1 MPLEALAEISNFFNS
16 NTDNDCIKVGDPN
29 AVEKFYQKLSEKG
42 YNLDELKDILECD
55 DNLLIVSAAGS
66 GKTTTLL
73 LKIIHDILSGK
84 LIKPVMVNGEPFNK
98 VRDILVSTFLR
109 TGALELAR
117 DFDKYCKEF
126 DIIGVSSKDI
136 SFRTIHSEVFSAISQ
151 MGVDVNIGDEE
162 LLSSILRA
170 VAKELKVHSVMSK
183 GNSKILTADEL
194 SDISCL
200 MTYAR
205 NRLDK
210 ERYNHPLMKEYNL
223 DEITLKALIEYYKSA
238 CRLHR
243 IYDFE
248 MLEEILYD
256 AYKAN
261 PNVLSFVRSRY
272 EYIYVD
278 EFQDTSQLQY
288 EILRPY
294 FTAAKGI
301 MCIGDEDQCIYSWR
315 GSDINLIMNTFKDD
329 YNPVVKTLSV
339 NRRCA
344 EDILEAV
351 IPSIEKNTK
360 RYKKNFSAVNKG
372 GELEVIVDGGVNYL
386 TEAIKEDLKTSNQIG
401 ILGRTNNDL
410 LIPALLLAVE
420 GYNSFSISKA
430 ISLRDRIPSQ
440 VLGVI
445 RLITQRYNNDFEGYF
460 KLFLNKYNS
469 YEATK
474 LCDIL
479 STTPEYSIYTLPI
492 EDIQYSAP
500 NLFYIIR
507 LLRNEVPRS
516 PVKAYLS
523 LLDILE
529 TDVYNGKTIYAQ
541 RARDFIFYIK
551 KIIREHNV
559 IKNMTIEQLDDLFL
573 SRLPDLIDSKKPAKP
588 KRKKNSMGKWYTEEP
603 PKDDAYIKIT
613 TVHEAKGKQWDYVYI
628 WNDVKGCFPNSVG
641 NRDLTQDEFEEERR
655 VHYIAWTRAKK
666 KLVVFTRSDIT
677 GGFLEECDLE
687 KAKIKDLSGIKNR
700 ELKLGISKE
709 EKEETEKKKT
719 TYFEIKDKT
728 WQECVTDYIKKYT
741 SYSYICTTEGEIL
754 DFCLMRLKGIDG
766 LIKYLESFN
775 LDKYPQ
781 YELEGVISDLLEE
794 FKNSQKA

>member
-1 MPLEALAEISNFFNS
+1 MPFEALSEISNFFNS
-16 NTDNDCIKVGDPN
+16 NTDNDSIRVGDPN
-29 AVEKFYQKLSEKG
+29 AVEKFYQKLKENG

-73 LKIIHDILSGK
+73 FKIIHDILSGK
-84 LIKPVMVNGEPFNK
+84 LIKQVMVNGEPFYK
-98 VRDILVSTFLR
+98 VREILVSTFLR
-109 TGALELAR
+109 TGALELAK

-126 DIIGVSSKDI
+126 GIMGVASKDI
-136 SFRTIHSEVFSAISQ
+136 SFRTIHSEVFSAISN
-151 MGVDVNIGDEE
+151 MGITVNIGDESLLGE
-162 LLSSILRA
+162 LLRA
-170 VAKELKVHSVMSK
+170 VAKELKIHSVMSK
-183 GNSKILTADEL
+183 GNSKILTTDEL

-223 DEITLKALIEYYKSA
+223 DELTLKALIEYYKSA
-238 CRLHR
+238 CKLHN
-243 IYDFE
+243 ISDFE
-248 MLEEILYD
+248 ALEEMLYE
-256 AYKAN
+256 AYKLN
-261 PNVLSFVRSRY
+261 PHVLEFIKSRY

-294 FTAAKGI
+294 FSSAKGI

-315 GSDINLIMNTFKDD
+315 GSDINLIMNTFKAD
-329 YNPVVKTLSV
+329 YNPVVKKLSV

-344 EDILEAV
+344 ENILNSV

-372 GELEVIVDGGVNYL
+372 GELEIIVDGGVNYL
-386 TEAIKEDLKTSNQIG
+386 TNAIKEDLKTSNQIG
-401 ILGRTNNDL
+401 ILGRTNADL
-410 LIPALLLAVE
+410 LIPALLLSVE

-469 YEATK
+469 YQATK

-479 STTPEYSIYTLPI
+479 STTPEYSIYTLPL
-492 EDIQYSAP
+492 EDIKYSAP

-507 LLRNEVPRS
+507 MLRNEVPRN
-516 PVKAYLS
+516 PVGAYLS

-529 TDVYNGKTIYAQ
+529 TDVYSSKTIYAQ
-541 RARDFIFYIK
+541 RARDFIYYIK
-551 KIIREHNV
+551 KIITEHSL
-559 IKNMTIEQLDDLFL
+559 IKNMTIDELDNLFL
-573 SRLPDLIDSKKPAKP
+573 TKLPDLIDSKKPAKAT
-588 KRKKNSMGKWYTEEP
+588 RKKNAMGKWYTEEP

-628 WNDVKGCFPNSVG
+628 WNDVNGCFPNSVG
-641 NRDLTQDEFEEERR
+641 NRELTEDEFEEERR

-666 KLVVFTRSDIT
+666 KLVVFTRSDIK

-687 KAKIKDLSGIKNR
+687 NAKIKDLSGIKNR
-700 ELKLGISKE
+700 ELKLGLSKE
-709 EKEETEKKKT
+709 EKVIDNKT
-719 TYFEIKDKT
+719 SYFEIKDKT
-728 WQECVTDYIKKYT
+728 WQECVEEYFKKYT
-741 SYSYICTTEGEIL
+741 SYSYICSVEGENL
-754 DFCLMRLKGIDG
+754 DKCLMRLNGLDG
-766 LIKYLESFN
+766 LINYLETFN
-775 LDKYPQ
+775 LSKYPQ
-781 YELEGVISDLLEE
+781 GELEGVISDILSDYVA
-794 FKNSQKA
+794 KQVI